1 MYWVI
6 NGGKINSMDKN
17 FQIHRLDNGIR
28 IIHRQVKS
36 TKLAHCGVALNVGSR
51 DETLE
56 QQGIA
61 HFWEHMAFK
70 GTNKRKAYHILN
82 SIDAVGGEL
91 NAYTS
96 KEKIHFYASTLVQH
110 FEKSVD
116 ILSDLTFNSSFPL
129 KEIEK
134 ERSVILEEMSLYRDD
149 PADAIGDEFDEIIFP
164 NHPLGRNILGTIDSV
179 KSFQQQD
186 FFDFL
191 EQNIDTHEVVFSS
204 ISNLPF
210 EKVVALCEKYFSHIP
225 EMRKDRT
232 RIPFTGYTPITVERK
247 KPITQCHVMLG
258 AESYELHHSK
268 RMTFFLLTNLLGGP
282 AMNSRLNLGIREKY
296 GYVYDIS
303 AGSSAYLDSGQFS
316 IYFATEE
323 KSLNKCLKLVDR
335 ELSKL
340 RDKKLGVQQ
349 LRSVKQ
355 QIMGQIAMSGES
367 NLSIMLGMGKALLDK
382 EKFETIEE
390 VFTQIQNI
398 SAEDLLEVA
407 NEMFAKDRISTLI
420 YRPETKQ

>member
-1 MYWVI
+1 
-6 NGGKINSMDKN
+6 MDKN
-17 FQIHRLDNGIR
+17 YQIHRLANGMR
-28 IIHRQVKS
+28 LIHRQVKT
-36 TKLAHCGVALNVGSR
+36 TKLAHCGVVLNVGSR

-70 GTNKRKAYHILN
+70 GTNKRKTYHILN
-82 SIDAVGGEL
+82 SIDSVGGEL

-96 KEKIHFYASTLVQH
+96 KEKITFYTSTLVEH

-116 ILSDLTFNSSFPL
+116 ILSDLTFNSNFPE

-134 ERSVILEEMSLYRDD
+134 ERSVILEEMSMYKDD
-149 PADAIGDEFDEIIFP
+149 PTDAIGDEFDEIIFP
-164 NHPLGRNILGTIDSV
+164 NHPLGRNILGTVDSV
-179 KSFQQQD
+179 NSFQQKD

-191 EQNIDTHEVVFSS
+191 EQNVDTHQVVISS

-210 EKVVALCEKYFSHIP
+210 EKVVKLVEKYFGGVK
-225 EMRKDRT
+225 EAKKDRK
-232 RIPFTGYTPITVERK
+232 REIFTGYKPQFIEK
-247 KPITQCHVMLG
+247 YKPINSAHVMIG
-258 AESYELHHSK
+258 SDAFEMHHPK
-268 RMTFFLLTNLLGGP
+268 RLTFFLLTNLLGGP

-303 AGSSAYLDSGQFS
+303 AGSTSYLDSGQFS
-316 IYFATEE
+316 IYFATED
-323 KSLNKCLKLVDR
+323 KSLNKCLKLVHG

-340 RDKKLGVQQ
+340 REKKLGVQQ

-390 VFTQIQNI
+390 VFQQIKAI

-407 NEMFAKDRISTLI
+407 NEMFAEERMSTLI
-420 YRPETKQ
+420 YHPKLKSQA

>member
-1 MYWVI
+1 
-6 NGGKINSMDKN
+6 MDKR
-17 FQIHRLDNGIR
+17 FQIHRLENGIR

-36 TKLAHCGVALNVGSR
+36 TKLAHCGVVLNVGSR

-96 KEKIHFYASTLVQH
+96 KEKINFYASTLVEH

-116 ILSDLTFNSSFPL
+116 ILSDLTFNSSFPV
-129 KEIEK
+129 KEIDK

-149 PADAIGDEFDEIIFP
+149 PTDAIGDEFDEMIFP

-179 KSFQQQD
+179 NSFQQQD
-186 FFDFL
+186 FFDFIN
-191 EQNIDTHEVVFSS
+191 QNVDTHEVVFASV
-204 ISNLPF
+204 SNLDF
-210 EKVVALCEKYFSHIP
+210 EKVVALGEKYFSHIP
-225 EMRKDRT
+225 ERRVERS
-232 RIPFTGYTPITVERK
+232 RIPFTGYTPIHVERK
-247 KPITQCHVMLG
+247 KPITQCHVMMG
-258 AESYELHHSK
+258 SDAYELHHQK
-268 RMTFFLLTNLLGGP
+268 RMSFFLLTNLLGGP

-296 GYVYDIS
+296 GYVYDIT
-303 AGSSAYLDSGQFS
+303 AGSSAFLDSGQFS

-323 KSLNKCLKLVDR
+323 KSLNKCIKLVDR
-335 ELSKL
+335 ELAKL

-349 LRSVKQ
+349 LRAAKQ

-382 EKFETIEE
+382 EKFETLEE
-390 VFTQIQNI
+390 VFQQIRDI
-398 SAEDLLEVA
+398 TSEDLLEVA
-407 NEMFAKDRISTLI
+407 NEMFAKDRLSTLI
-420 YRPETKQ
+420 YRPEHKL

>member
-1 MYWVI
+1 
-6 NGGKINSMDKN
+6 MDKN
-17 FQIHRLDNGIR
+17 YQIHRLPNGMR
-28 IIHRQVKS
+28 LIHRQVKT
-36 TKLAHCGVALNVGSR
+36 TKLAHCGVVLNVGSR

-70 GTNKRKAYHILN
+70 GTNKRKTYHILN
-82 SIDAVGGEL
+82 SIDSVGGEL

-96 KEKIHFYASTLVQH
+96 KEKITFYTSTLVEH

-116 ILSDLTFNSSFPL
+116 ILSDLTFNSNFPE

-134 ERSVILEEMSLYRDD
+134 ERSVILEEMSMYKDD
-149 PADAIGDEFDEIIFP
+149 PTDAIGDEFDEIIFP
-164 NHPLGRNILGTIDSV
+164 NHPLGRNILGTVDSV
-179 KSFQQQD
+179 KSFQQKD

-191 EQNIDTHEVVFSS
+191 DQNIDTHQVVISS

-210 EKVVALCEKYFSHIP
+210 EKVLRLVEKYFGGIK
-225 EMRKDRT
+225 EVKKDRK
-232 RIPFTGYTPITVERK
+232 REIFTGYKPQFIERY
-247 KPITQCHVMLG
+247 KPINSSHVMIG
-258 AESYELHHSK
+258 SDAYEMHHPK
-268 RMTFFLLTNLLGGP
+268 RLTFFLLNNLLGGP

-303 AGSSAYLDSGQFS
+303 AGSTSYLDCGQFS
-316 IYFATEE
+316 IYFATED
-323 KSLNKCLKLVDR
+323 KSLNKCLKLVHR
-335 ELSKL
+335 ELSQL

-355 QIMGQIAMSGES
+355 QIKGQIAMSGES
-367 NLSIMLGMGKALLDK
+367 NLSIMLGMGKALLDR

-390 VFTQIQNI
+390 IFQQINAI
-398 SAEDLLEVA
+398 SSEDLIEVA
-407 NEMFAKDRISTLI
+407 NEMFAEDRMSTLI
-420 YRPETKQ
+420 YHPELKSHA

>member
-1 MYWVI
+1 
-6 NGGKINSMDKN
+6 MDKN
-17 FQIHRLDNGIR
+17 YQIHRLANGIR
-28 IIHRQVKS
+28 LIHRQVKT
-36 TKLAHCGVALNVGSR
+36 TKLAHCGVVLNVGSR

-70 GTNKRKAYHILN
+70 GTNKRKTYHILN
-82 SIDAVGGEL
+82 SIDSVGGEL

-96 KEKIHFYASTLVQH
+96 KEKITFYTSTLVEH

-116 ILSDLTFNSSFPL
+116 ILSDLTFNSNFPE

-134 ERSVILEEMSLYRDD
+134 ERSVILEEMSMYKDD
-149 PADAIGDEFDEIIFP
+149 PTDAIGDEFDEIIFP
-164 NHPLGRNILGTIDSV
+164 NHPLGRNILGTVDSV
-179 KSFQQQD
+179 NSFQQKD
-186 FFDFL
+186 FFNFL
-191 EQNIDTHEVVFSS
+191 EQNVDTHQVVISS

-210 EKVVALCEKYFSHIP
+210 EKVVKLVEKYFGGIK
-225 EMRKDRT
+225 EAKKDRK
-232 RIPFTGYTPITVERK
+232 REIFTGYKPQFVERY
-247 KPITQCHVMLG
+247 KPINSAHVMIG
-258 AESYELHHSK
+258 SDAFEMHHPK
-268 RMTFFLLTNLLGGP
+268 RLTFFLLTNLLGGP

-303 AGSSAYLDSGQFS
+303 AGSTSYLDSGQFS
-316 IYFATEE
+316 IYFATED
-323 KSLNKCLKLVDR
+323 KSLSKCLKLVHN

-390 VFTQIQNI
+390 VFQQIKAI

-407 NEMFAKDRISTLI
+407 NEMFAEERMSTLI
-420 YRPETKQ
+420 YHPELKSHS